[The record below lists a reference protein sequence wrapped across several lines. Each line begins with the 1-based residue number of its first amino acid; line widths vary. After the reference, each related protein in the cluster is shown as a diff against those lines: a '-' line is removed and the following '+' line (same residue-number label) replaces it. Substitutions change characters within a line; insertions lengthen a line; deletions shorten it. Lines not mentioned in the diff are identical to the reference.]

1 MRSIK
6 RIAISKRK
14 LLWAALAGTAA
25 AALLAGPAWAAGP
38 DQTPAP
44 SVPREPAAVT
54 RQTGERPAL
63 SVSHYVFLEQ
73 QPQPETE
80 ERTVAPKSREVT
92 TQEVEPGQMAALL
105 EEAASQTYL
114 WPVSGVI
121 TSHFGYREVSVGSTY
136 HRGIDIG
143 ADGGSPIAAARSGQ
157 VTYAG
162 YNDGGYGYLVIV
174 DHGDGASTYYAHC
187 SELLVSQGDTVS
199 QGQTIALV
207 GSTGVSTGDHCH
219 FEIRLSDEPVDPLDY
234 LPEQP

>member
-1 MRSIK
+1 
-6 RIAISKRK
+6 
-14 LLWAALAGTAA
+14 
-25 AALLAGPAWAAGP
+25 
-38 DQTPAP
+38 
-44 SVPREPAAVT
+44 
-54 RQTGERPAL
+54 
-63 SVSHYVFLEQ
+63 
-73 QPQPETE
+73 
-80 ERTVAPKSREVT
+80 
-92 TQEVEPGQMAALL
+92 
-105 EEAASQTYL
+105 
-114 WPVSGVI
+114 VI

-187 SELLVSQGDTVS
+187 SELLVSEGDTVS